1 MYFLGTPGR
10 KSEGRGLKRP
20 LSGGSG
26 RGQGQTQ
33 PGMMRG
39 RGRGGSIRGS
49 PGRGSPG
56 RGSPGRGNPGRGNPG
71 RGNPGRG
78 GYGTQRGRSSGSSQ
92 QLFSAKRQKQSY
104 ESGSNYTG

>member
-33 PGMMRG
+33 LGMTRG
-39 RGRGGSIRGS
+39 RGRGGSVRGGSIRGS
-49 PGRGSPG
+49 PGRG
-56 RGSPGRGNPGRGNPG
+56 NPGRG
-71 RGNPGRG
+71 
-78 GYGTQRGRSSGSSQ
+78 YGTPRGRSSGSSQ
-92 QLFSAKRQKQSY
+92 QLYSAKRQKPSY